1 MPLLEQANR
10 INNIMQICYSIFNK
24 NNQIYMFE
32 KKTQN
37 VVNLTDFVYNTLTL
51 SKHIKKKYFSTS
63 VISLIF
69 RVIHDNKNITV
80 LKIGKF
86 KTME

>member
-32 KKTQN
+32 KKPKTL
-37 VVNLTDFVYNTLTL
+37 LT
-51 SKHIKKKYFSTS
+51 
-63 VISLIF
+63 SLILF
-69 RVIHDNKNITV
+69 ITR
-80 LKIGKF
+80 
-86 KTME
+86 

>member
-37 VVNLTDFVYNTLTL
+37 FVNLTDFVYNTLTL
-51 SKHIKKKYFSTS
+51 SKHIK
-63 VISLIF
+63 
-69 RVIHDNKNITV
+69 N
-80 LKIGKF
+80 
-86 KTME
+86 